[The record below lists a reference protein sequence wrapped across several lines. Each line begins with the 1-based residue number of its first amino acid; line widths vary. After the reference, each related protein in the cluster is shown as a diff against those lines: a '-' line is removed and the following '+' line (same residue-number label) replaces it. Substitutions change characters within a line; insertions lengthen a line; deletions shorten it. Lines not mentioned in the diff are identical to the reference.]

1 MVVVGPGI
9 GGLLLLTGQPTIGV
23 AINAASFL
31 VAAALVAR
39 LRVRSTGS
47 AAEEGNALQQFAVGL
62 KALGAQPVAL
72 AIILFCALDSAVYGA
87 TSVLYAPL
95 SIRLGTGA
103 NGYSYLL
110 AGAALGGVLGAGL
123 ANRLSSASRLAPVI
137 MGSICLQALP
147 FLVTIPVRSP
157 ALACALQVVS
167 GVGMVIVDVLALT
180 SLQRDLSGDVLSR
193 VLGVFDT
200 LVLGGILLASLA
212 TGILLAHADL
222 NVALIAV
229 GLGIP
234 VIALTGLPTLLRADR
249 TSAAVAARLR
259 PRVELLSRLDL
270 LAGADHNT
278 LERLAAAGRGG
289 HPARGQRGDPRGR
302 RARRAVDPGAGRAV
316 GERRGRRRRA
326 PRAAAGDRT
335 RLCRGARAP
344 ARHPPHRHGA
354 YPRGKHAAADRR
366 PGVPV
371 RAADQPAKR
380 LDAVGGRDAHGP
392 HSGARC
398 ASPARRRGG
407 RVHGSHDAARQP
419 RGAAARTRR
428 AGHLAGPGRAPGR
441 HRRAAALAD
450 RDGATAVRRGGLL
463 AGPAQRRRLGADLHH
478 RRGRGRRRRDGHAHF
493 VVARH
498 RRLGGPV
505 RSGDRD
511 QRSGQRSAFLP
522 GLAEQTGY
530 VPQTI
535 LAVPVETPQRMLGV
549 ISLLDRDPRR
559 PGAEQDMALLSL
571 FADQAALALASV
583 ESIQRPGPG
592 AAGCAGRRGAADSD
606 LVLALRQAAD
616 GLSAADADLAAL
628 AATFAA
634 LARRGAAERRLAL
647 AVLRDVAEYAERRP
661 SRPR

>member
-1 MVVVGPGI
+1 MTGKTAGRSRYRDALRYRDMRILIASFLIDQVGSWSFVVVIAVYIFDRTHSTQWLAVLGICRWAPGLLLASYGGVIADRYERVTILITSSLVSAVLMAGIAVGVATDAPIVLILVLVALSAASLAPYRPAAGALTPEIVGEKDLAAANSIFSGLENLVVVVGPGI

-278 LERLAAAGRGG
+278 LERLAAAGEEVTLPAGSVVIREGDEPDALWILERGELS
-289 HPARGQRGDPRGR
+289 
-302 RARRAVDPGAGRAV
+302 VSAV
-316 GERRGRRRRA
+316 GDGGEPRELPPVTA
-326 PRAAAGDRT
+326 PGYVGELGLLHGIPRTATVRT
-335 RLCRGARAP
+335 RAESTLLRIDGQEFLSALQTS
-344 ARHPPHRHGA
+344 
-354 YPRGKHAAADRR
+354 R
-366 PGVPV
+366 P
-371 RAADQPAKR
+371 
-380 LDAVGGRDAHGP
+380 
-392 HSGARC
+392 S
-398 ASPARRRGG
+398 ASILSVAGTRM
-407 RVHGSHDAARQP
+407 
-419 RGAAARTRR
+419 ARTRTR
-428 AGHLAGPGRAPGR
+428 
-441 HRRAAALAD
+441 
-450 RDGATAVRRGGLL
+450 
-463 AGPAQRRRLGADLHH
+463 
-478 RRGRGRRRRDGHAHF
+478 
-493 VVARH
+493 
-498 RRLGGPV
+498 
-505 RSGDRD
+505 
-511 QRSGQRSAFLP
+511 
-522 GLAEQTGY
+522 
-530 VPQTI
+530 VPQH
-535 LAVPVETPQRMLGV
+535 A
-549 ISLLDRDPRR
+549 
-559 PGAEQDMALLSL
+559 GARS
-571 FADQAALALASV
+571 
-583 ESIQRPGPG
+583 
-592 AAGCAGRRGAADSD
+592 
-606 LVLALRQAAD
+606 
-616 GLSAADADLAAL
+616 
-628 AATFAA
+628 
-634 LARRGAAERRLAL
+634 
-647 AVLRDVAEYAERRP
+647 
-661 SRPR
+661 